1 MGAIKP
7 GNYTNQ
13 EINLSLIHRALAHP
27 IRIQIVK
34 IILDQHK
41 TSAFELAK
49 FLNVSPKTIKDHLEK
64 LHDGQ
69 VIQYEYIHHAYLI
82 SLHPNQMDYIQSFIN
97 YYPVSELAISPHLS
111 KFYS

>member
-7 GNYTNQ
+7 GNFSNQ

-34 IILDQHK
+34 IILDQH
-41 TSAFELAK
+41 TISAFELAK

-69 VIQYEYIHHAYLI
+69 VVQYEYIHHAYLI
-82 SLHPNQMDYIQSFIN
+82 SLHPNQISHIQSLIN
-97 YYPVSELAISPHLS
+97 YYPTNETTISYHQS